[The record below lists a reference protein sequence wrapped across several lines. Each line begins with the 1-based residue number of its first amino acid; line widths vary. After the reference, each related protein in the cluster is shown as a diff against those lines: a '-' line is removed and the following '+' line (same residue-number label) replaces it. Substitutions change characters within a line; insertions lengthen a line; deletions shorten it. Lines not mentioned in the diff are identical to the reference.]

1 MKVRLGISIFIVLHC
16 VRSFNYDDRMA
27 TKRKPAKTT
36 AKKTAAK
43 KTPAKKTAAKKT
55 AAKKAVSGGST
66 LKIKDLV
73 EVAKRVEESKPK
85 AKSPATKKGD
95 FDLLAMLT
103 KWFKKLVNQK

>member
-1 MKVRLGISIFIVLHC
+1 
-16 VRSFNYDDRMA
+16 MA
-27 TKRKPAKTT
+27 TKSKQTKTT
-36 AKKTAAK
+36 
-43 KTPAKKTAAKKT
+43 AKKTAAKKT

-73 EVAKRVEESKPK
+73 AVAKRVEESKSK

>member
-36 AKKTAAK
+36 AKKTA
-43 KTPAKKTAAKKT
+43 AKKTAAKKT

>member
-1 MKVRLGISIFIVLHC
+1 
-16 VRSFNYDDRMA
+16 MA
-27 TKRKPAKTT
+27 TKRKPTKTTAKKTT

-43 KTPAKKTAAKKT
+43 KTAAKKT
-55 AAKKAVSGGST
+55 TAKKTPAKKAVSGGST

>member
-1 MKVRLGISIFIVLHC
+1 
-16 VRSFNYDDRMA
+16 MA
-27 TKRKPAKTT
+27 TKRKPTKTTAKKTT

-43 KTPAKKTAAKKT
+43 KTP
-55 AAKKAVSGGST
+55 AKKAVSGGST

-73 EVAKRVEESKPK
+73 AVAKRVEESKRK

>member
-1 MKVRLGISIFIVLHC
+1 MKVCLDISIFIFLHC
-16 VRSFNYDDRMA
+16 VRSVNYDIRMA
-27 TKRKPAKTT
+27 TKRKPTQTSVKKSA
-36 AKKTAAK
+36 AKKPAAK
-43 KTPAKKTAAKKT
+43 KTTVKKP

-73 EVAKRVEESKPK
+73 AVAKRVEESKRK

-95 FDLLAMLT
+95 FDLLAILT